1 MKNRICWALPG
12 FRTVRAISWVPDVG
26 FGWSYSPREAWEIFF
41 NLEIAQ
47 KAKSYWKSP
56 ETERK
61 RQLRILKTNPTLLWS
76 SILDIGSKTL
86 KTIIIIVGIEKD
98 IILVFIINW
107 EKRRYIGLTLV
118 RFGHHLFPPVDC
130 SLLGFSLDIEFLIN
144 TSLRYFYI
152 FSLHVFDDCLCFFY
166 S

>member
-12 FRTVRAISWVPDVG
+12 FCTVRAISWVPDVG

-41 NLEIAQ
+41 NSEIAQ

-98 IILVFIINW
+98 IILAGR
-107 EKRRYIGLTLV
+107 KGRYIGLTLV
-118 RFGHHLFPPVDC
+118 RFDLSSSSSRRHGSFLV
-130 SLLGFSLDIEFLIN
+130 LSLDIEFLIN
-144 TSLRYFYI
+144 TSLRYSYI